1 MNHLENTQLEH
12 VDHKPS
18 ETKYSLCFLAHD
30 IDAPMNIGS
39 FFRIADALGIEKIYL
54 TGKSVVPPNNK
65 IKKTS
70 RSTEK
75 FVDYSYE
82 QAPLV
87 IVSQLK
93 NEGYKIV
100 SLEITSSSIDL
111 SKAKFSA
118 KDKICLILGSENT
131 GVSQEL
137 LDVSD
142 ISVYIPMLGMNSS
155 MNVANACSIA
165 AYEITKGL
173 RNE

>member
-1 MNHLENTQLEH
+1 MENLQNKQLEH

-18 ETKYSLCFLAHD
+18 EKKYSLCFLAHD
-30 IDAPMNIGS
+30 IDVPMNIGS
-39 FFRIADALGIEKIYL
+39 FFRIADALGVEKIYL
-54 TGKSVVPPNNK
+54 TGKSIVPPNNK

-75 FVDYSYE
+75 FVDFSYE
-82 QAPLV
+82 KDPFS
-87 IVSQLK
+87 IIYHLK

-100 SLEITSSSIDL
+100 SLEITSSSVDL
-111 SKAKFSA
+111 RKVKFSA
-118 KDKICLILGSENT
+118 KDKVCLILGSEST
-131 GVSQEL
+131 GVNQEL

-142 ISVYIPMLGMNSS
+142 ISVHIPMLGINSS

-173 RNE
+173 INE